1 MAKNNQEFQEF
12 LKGEVNVGQARLD
25 RLETGVGGVND
36 YLKDHLTGY
45 QTMERQGSYAM
56 GTLIKPVDDND
67 EYDADIQIVMT
78 PNPTWQAKDYLN
90 QIHNTLKQNRTF
102 ANRLGRKTRCVSVNY
117 VGDFHLDIVPLVTI
131 RGKHYIC
138 NWVDNEFEETDGTG
152 YRDWFNEKNRITR
165 GNLKRVVRLLKYLR
179 DHQNNYTAKSI
190 LLTTLIGNAI
200 YPPDEGT
207 EAVSTVSDTLDIVL
221 TRMDDYLQKH
231 PAMPEIRNPV
241 IPSENFSHHW
251 DQTKYA
257 NFRQIVHSHAQ
268 IAKEARATL
277 SSEAS
282 IKVWQKLF
290 SDFAKGSSG
299 DSGKGGGSN
308 NAVLLVNGDVY
319 AGDDWMA
326 YLGTVDQSAIANL
339 SEATEL
345 SGPRCLRGWL
355 VQVPGEFEHLIPLG
369 RIRGLQIDKSAEV
382 WRVKL
387 KDGVRFLRTIRLENI
402 LSYGPCD
409 TDFPLEPLN
418 VLIGP
423 NASGKSN
430 LIEALSLLTA
440 APKDLQAPIREGGGV
455 RDWLWTGAEQSSTAT
470 VDVTVAYGNEQMP
483 LRYRLS
489 FNEVGTRFNLQDEAI
504 ENEKPAPPNVNPY
517 FYYRY
522 QEGRPVLNV
531 FSDVLRFNR
540 QLRREDVKSEQS
552 ILSQRRDPDSYPELM
567 YLAERFERIKFYR
580 EWNFGRY
587 TPARRPQKSDLPQD
601 SLLED
606 ASNLGVVLSDL
617 LNRPHVKGQI
627 LEHMRT
633 FYQGIKDIVVHTS
646 GGLVQVFFHEEGLR
660 NPVPAT
666 RLSDGSLRYLC
677 LLAVLCHPEPPPV
690 ICIEEPE
697 IGLHPDIIPEMA
709 NLLVEASARSQIFV
723 TTHSDILVDA
733 LTDTPDSVIICE
745 KSDGA
750 TQLRRL
756 DSAEIKSWLE
766 RYKHELGSLG
776 DLWVSGEIG
785 GTRW

>member
-1 MAKNNQEFQEF
+1 MAKNSQEFQDF
-12 LKGEVNVGQARLD
+12 LRSEVNLVQTRLD
-25 RLETGVGGVND
+25 RLETSVGNVNG

-45 QTMERQGSYAM
+45 QTMERQGSYAL

-67 EYDADIQIVMT
+67 EYDADIQIVMS
-78 PNPTWQAKDYLN
+78 PNPKWQAKDYLD
-90 QIHNTLKQNRTF
+90 QIHNTLKQNQTY
-102 ANRLGRKTRCVSVNY
+102 AKRLRLKARCVSVDY
-117 VGDFHLDIVPLVTI
+117 AGDFHLDIVPLVTI

-138 NWVDNEFEETDGTG
+138 NRVDNEFEETDGTG
-152 YRDWFNEKNRITR
+152 YRDWFNEKNRITG
-165 GNLKRVVRLLKYLR
+165 GNLKRVVRLLKHLR
-179 DHQNNYTAKSI
+179 DHKNNYTAKSI
-190 LLTTLIGNAI
+190 LLTTLLGNAI

-207 EAVSTVSDTLDIVL
+207 EAVATVSDTLKTVL

-231 PAMPEIRNPV
+231 PTMPEIRNPV
-241 IPSENFSHHW
+241 LPSETFNRHW
-251 DQTKYA
+251 DQTRYA
-257 NFRQIVHSHAQ
+257 NFRKIVHSHAQ
-268 IAKEARATL
+268 TAKEAKATP
-277 SSEAS
+277 STEAS

-290 SDFAKGSSG
+290 SDFGKGSFG
-299 DSGKGGGSN
+299 GSGKGGDSN
-308 NAVLLVNGDVY
+308 NAVLLTNGDVY

-326 YLGTVDQSAIANL
+326 YLGTVDQNAIASL
-339 SEATEL
+339 GEAAEL

-355 VQVPGEFEHLIPLG
+355 VQVTGDFERLIPLG
-369 RIRGLQIDKSAEV
+369 RVQGLEIDTSAEV
-382 WRVKL
+382 WRVKV
-387 KDGVRFLRTIRLENI
+387 KEGVRFLRTIRLENI
-402 LSYGPCD
+402 LSYGPCE
-409 TDFPLEPLN
+409 TDFPLGPLN

-430 LIEALSLLTA
+430 LIESLSLLTA

-455 RDWLWTGAEQSSTAT
+455 RDWLWTGSEKSSTAT
-470 VDVTVAYGNEQMP
+470 VDVTVASGSEQMP

-489 FNEVGTRFNLQDEAI
+489 FNEVGTRFNLQDEGI
-504 ENEKPAPPNVNPY
+504 ENEKPTPPNINPY

-580 EWNFGRY
+580 EWNLGRY

-617 LNRPHVKGQI
+617 LNRPHVKSQI
-627 LEHMRT
+627 LERMRT
-633 FYQGIKDIVVHTS
+633 FYGGIKDIVVHTS

-677 LLAVLCHPEPPPV
+677 LLVVLCHPEPPPV

-709 NLLVEASARSQIFV
+709 KLLVEASARSQIFV
-723 TTHSDILVDA
+723 TTHSDILVDS

-756 DSAEIKSWLE
+756 DSAEIISWLE

-785 GTRW
+785 GNRW